1 MSLRRAAL
9 ATALLLTSLAG
20 CNVYRP
26 GGSMRSND
34 TFTFIS
40 NEFYPVTVTIVDVR
54 SNEPIWTADVPVGKQ
69 LTFRFHEAQ
78 YPDNPA
84 NPDAM
89 RWQFFDRP
97 TRGGELNSVMA
108 VPDKYSR
115 RMDVSIRKTPEYAT
129 GSDPRIEHANATGG
143 KPVMVT
149 PGTPAPAPSPT
160 PAASP
165 APAEPVAPAAQPA
178 PEPAKP
184 SAP

>member
-1 MSLRRAAL
+1 MHFGRAAI
-9 ATALLLTSLAG
+9 ATTLSLVSLAG

-40 NEFYPVTVTIVDVR
+40 NEYYPVTITLVDVR
-54 SNEPIWTADVPVGKQ
+54 TGEPVWTADVPVGKQ

-108 VPDKYSR
+108 CPDKYSR
-115 RMDVSIRKTPEYAT
+115 RMDVTIRKTPEYAT
-129 GSDPRIEHANATGG
+129 GSDPRVEHAGTPG
-143 KPVMVT
+143 KPVVVT
-149 PGTPAPAPSPT
+149 PGTAAPAPRPESPG
-160 PAASP
+160 PEGSSP
-165 APAEPVAPAAQPA
+165 APVKAEP
-178 PEPAKP
+178 
-184 SAP
+184 

>member
-1 MSLRRAAL
+1 MHFGRAAAASAL
-9 ATALLLTSLAG
+9 ALFLAVSSG

-40 NEFYPVTVTIVDVR
+40 NEYYPVTVTIVDVR
-54 SNEPIWTADVPVGKQ
+54 TNEPIWTADVPVAKQ

-97 TRGGELNSVMA
+97 TRAGELTSVMA
-108 VPDKYSR
+108 CPDRFSR
-115 RMDVSIRKTPEYAT
+115 RMDVTIRKTPEYAT
-129 GSDPRIEHANATGG
+129 GSDPRVELGGSAG
-143 KPVMVT
+143 KPVIVT
-149 PGTPAPAPSPT
+149 PGAPVPAPKPDSPG
-160 PAASP
+160 PAGS
-165 APAEPVAPAAQPA
+165 APAT
-178 PEPAKP
+178 
-184 SAP
+184 